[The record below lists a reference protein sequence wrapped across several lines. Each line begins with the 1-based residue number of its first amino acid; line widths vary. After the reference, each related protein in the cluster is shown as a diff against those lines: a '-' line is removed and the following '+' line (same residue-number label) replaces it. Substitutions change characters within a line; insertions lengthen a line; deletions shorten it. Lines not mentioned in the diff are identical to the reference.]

1 MDRKEVF
8 EKLRD
13 FLAEVTVRDPEDITE
28 DTDLTSGELGLDDM
42 DYLEITIFLQ
52 EEFDLTEEDTGDFV
66 CGAGTVSDA
75 VQYILDRLK

>member
-52 EEFDLTEEDTGDFV
+52 EEFDLTEEDTDDFV

>member
-52 EEFDLTEEDTGDFV
+52 EEFDLTEEDTDDFV
-66 CGAGTVSDA
+66 YGAGTVSEA